1 MKCQLTSQEKL
12 KDLRNERKLKLVE
25 VAEATGISKST
36 IGNYESDDF
45 KEQQISILTELA
57 NFYNVPLAY
66 LIGLTDN
73 REEADGVISDLHLD
87 DETVEILK
95 SRRINNRLLCEI
107 IKHPAFANLMS
118 DIEIYVDNLAGNWI
132 HNLNRYVSYVRDKI
146 KSRSNISDDD
156 ISMQTL
162 ANSLIDDDNY
172 FGDLIE
178 SDIKAIAKDIRNDHK
193 KDWDTGDEE
202 QVTDKL
208 FDQMDELIEEYKK
221 EKASIEDIMEQE
233 DFPKDDGMTT
243 LEKAEVTRLS
253 NIWDI
258 NFKKLSA
265 NEVQVLMYLVRKASK
280 NPIFRQPTNGRR
292 KR

>member
-12 KDLRNERKLKLVE
+12 KDLRHERNLTLVQ

-45 KEQQISILTELA
+45 KEQQLTILTELA
-57 NFYNVPLAY
+57 DFYDVSLAY

-73 REEADGVISDLHLD
+73 LKEETTAISELHLD
-87 DETVEILK
+87 DDTVEILK
-95 SRRINNRLLCEI
+95 SQRFNNRLLCEI
-107 IKHPAFANLMS
+107 IKHPSFANLMS

-146 KSRSNISDDD
+146 KSRGNLPDDD

-178 SDIKAIAKDIRNDHK
+178 NDIKTIAKDIRNEHK
-193 KDWDTGDEE
+193 KDWATGDDD
-202 QVTDKL
+202 QFTDKL
-208 FDQMDELIEEYKK
+208 FDQMDELIEAYKNNN
-221 EKASIEDIMEQE
+221 ASIEDIMAQD
-233 DFPKDDGMTT
+233 DFPKNDGMTT
-243 LEKAEVTRLS
+243 LEKAEVTRIS
-253 NIWDI
+253 NILDM
-258 NFKKLSA
+258 NLTKLSA
-265 NEVQVLMYLVRKASK
+265 NEVQVLMYLVKKSSK

-292 KR
+292 KK